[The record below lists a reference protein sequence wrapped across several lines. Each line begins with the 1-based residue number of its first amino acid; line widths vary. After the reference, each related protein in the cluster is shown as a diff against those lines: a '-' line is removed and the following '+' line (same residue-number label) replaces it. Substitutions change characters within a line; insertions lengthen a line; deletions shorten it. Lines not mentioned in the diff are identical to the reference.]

1 MIIRIGIV
9 LLALIAGSA
18 LFALDYLIKQD
29 QQESAEQMRQA
40 MQQTRAAAQTRAEAK
55 ARFESQLL
63 ASLSACQATALKAH
77 SDYVGL
83 IQKAVSRKRAK
94 SAIPQDILDEATV
107 LQESAKTECKNY
119 YDKRLI
125 EGP

>member
-9 LLALIAGSA
+9 LLALIAGGT

-29 QQESAEQMRQA
+29 QKESAEQMHQV

-63 ASLSACQATALKAH
+63 ASLSDCQANALKTH
-77 SDYVGL
+77 YDYVGL
-83 IQKAVSRKRAK
+83 IQKAVNRKRAK
-94 SAIPQDILDEATV
+94 SAIPEDILDEAAE
-107 LQESAKTECKNY
+107 LQSSARAECKNY